1 VKTLPRQAADAAP
14 AATIWRRLSHGALA
28 RHEGAHAT
36 LLLGANL
43 LAGLC
48 IYLMHSVLGHLLGP
62 TAYGTFAALI
72 ALSSVL
78 LMPTH
83 VIATAMTKHGSALRA
98 AGHLPH
104 LNDLIR
110 RLTALL
116 LPLGFGAMALFMGAS
131 GYIATFFHLD
141 TSGDVLPIGLLF
153 AVSFV
158 TPINVGVLL
167 GLQRFS
173 WYGALVVVPV
183 FLRFA
188 LASAFVLLGHGL
200 VGAIVGIALADGL
213 TYVISFRPLR
223 DLLAGPRLPSGS
235 LRPFGAF
242 AAHAIV
248 VFAGLSMLSNLDT
261 LLARHVLS
269 AQQAGLYAAL
279 ATAGKV
285 LFFVSGTVVTVMF
298 PRVAAAHERGERATR
313 AIRGAVVGV
322 CLLSLPVELAFVI
335 RPTLVMRVMFGPS
348 FDAAA
353 GQLAWYGLAMLLL
366 AVAVVFVYYFLAIN
380 EQRIVLPLALCCLAQ
395 GALFSLRHASIAQ
408 VVQNVVVSN
417 GLLFVGLLI
426 FVTWHTRRNR
436 SL

>member
-1 VKTLPRQAADAAP
+1 MQTLPRQAADAAP
-14 AATIWRRLSHGALA
+14 AATIWRRLSRRALA
-28 RHEGAHAT
+28 RHEGAHT
-36 LLLGANL
+36 VFLFGANL

-48 IYLMHSVLGHLLGP
+48 IYLMHSALGHLLGP
-62 TAYGTFAALI
+62 TGYGTFAALI

-98 AGHLPH
+98 AGRLPH

-110 RLTALL
+110 RLTVLL
-116 LPLGFGAMALFMGAS
+116 LPVGFGAMTLFIGAS
-131 GYIATFFHLD
+131 GYIAAFFHLD
-141 TSGDVLPIGLLF
+141 TSGNVVLIGLLF

-158 TPINVGVLL
+158 TPINVGALL

-173 WYGALVVVPV
+173 WYGALVVLPV

-188 LASAFVLLGHGL
+188 LASAFVLLGHG
-200 VGAIVGIALADGL
+200 VGGAIVGIALADGL

-242 AAHAIV
+242 AAHASV
-248 VFAGLSMLSNLDT
+248 VFAGLSLLSNLDT
-261 LLARHVLS
+261 LLAKHVLS
-269 AQQAGLYAAL
+269 VPQAGLYAAL

-313 AIRGAVVGV
+313 AIRDAVAGV

-335 RPTLVMRVMFGPS
+335 CPTLVMRVMFGPS

-353 GQLAWYGLAMLLL
+353 GQLPWYGLAMLLL
-366 AVAVVFVYYFLAIN
+366 AIAVVFVYYFLAIG

-408 VVQNVVVSN
+408 VVQNVVLSN
-417 GLLFVGLLI
+417 GLLLLGLLI
-426 FVTWHTRRNR
+426 FVAWYTQRNR